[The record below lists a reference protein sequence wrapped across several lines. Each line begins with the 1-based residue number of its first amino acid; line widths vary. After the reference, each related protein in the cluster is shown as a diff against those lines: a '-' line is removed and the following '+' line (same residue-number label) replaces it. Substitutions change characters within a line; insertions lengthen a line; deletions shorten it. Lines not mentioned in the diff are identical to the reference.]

1 MWYANYMHSVSLPAS
16 RTATGRPGEEH
27 LGMLLTD
34 VLRLLRADFYRRA
47 TGIPLTPQL
56 HRLLMLVHR
65 NPRCRQVEL
74 AEWLE
79 LTPVTVGRMLDRL
92 EKQQLVRRDGH
103 PADRRAVCVELE
115 PGALPLVQRLAG
127 IATETRERALKGL
140 DIRDRTALI
149 DALARLRDN
158 LQHEHTGHSRKEGAD
173 GR

>member
-1 MWYANYMHSVSLPAS
+1 
-16 RTATGRPGEEH
+16 
-27 LGMLLTD
+27 MLLTD

-47 TGIPLTPQL
+47 PGIPLTPQL

-92 EKQQLVRRDGH
+92 EKQQFVRRDSH
-103 PADRRAVCVELE
+103 PEDRRAVCVELE
-115 PGALPLVQRLAG
+115 PRALPLVKRLAG
-127 IATETRERALKGL
+127 IATETRERALEGL
-140 DIRDRTALI
+140 EATDRTALI
-149 DALARLRDN
+149 NALARVREN
-158 LQHEHTGHSRKEGAD
+158 LQREPGVRSKKDAAH